1 MARVFDPVDGV
12 DFVITASNPDVAF
25 DADGPLPSVFGGVE
39 AGAKNNGRL
48 TFPANLHGNP
58 AISIPAGTLDGLPIG
73 LQVVGRH
80 FSEELLLDLALSVER
95 CPAVA
100 SGRARLSTMTS
111 VEPVPTRL
119 DRQQRLLAIGLVL
132 GVTMVAFEITAVITA
147 LPTITDELHG
157 DSLYGV
163 ALACYTLANL
173 VALVVTGELTDRY
186 GPAKPYLASL
196 AVFAAGLV
204 VAATAPTM
212 VRGRHRPNPA
222 GAGTGGLA
230 PIAYVLVKRAFP
242 ADRQPTMYAY
252 LSAGWVLPSLIAP
265 AIAGTI
271 TDQLGWRW
279 VFWLLLP
286 LIPVV
291 AFMTVRPMRAY
302 AATGVGH
309 VRVDPDSRG
318 SSRCGGHRH
327 LRHLVAVQTTRSPR
341 LVARSPGIVLAVPS
355 LRRLL
360 PAGVHRAARGLP
372 AIVLCRILAT
382 AAFLG
387 ADSFIP
393 LAADRIHGASPTLQG
408 FVIIGAS
415 LSWTAGQWLIARHPD
430 IDPRRA
436 VRWGFVTMA
445 LGFGRE
451 RAGADR
457 RLAVVGDLLRLG
469 DRWFRHGVA
478 VQPDHGDGDVA
489 CR

>member
-1 MARVFDPVDGV
+1 
-12 DFVITASNPDVAF
+12 
-25 DADGPLPSVFGGVE
+25 
-39 AGAKNNGRL
+39 
-48 TFPANLHGNP
+48 
-58 AISIPAGTLDGLPIG
+58 
-73 LQVVGRH
+73 
-80 FSEELLLDLALSVER
+80 
-95 CPAVA
+95 
-100 SGRARLSTMTS
+100 MTS
-111 VEPVPTRL
+111 VEPAGTRL

-196 AVFAAGLV
+196 GVFALGLV
-204 VAATAPTM
+204 IAATAPTM
-212 VRGRHRPNPA
+212 AVVVVGRTLQ

-242 ADRQPTMYAY
+242 PDRQPSMYAY

-265 AIAGTI
+265 AIAGSI

-291 AFMTVRPMRAY
+291 AFITVRPMRAY
-302 AATGVGH
+302 AATGEGEVRIARIRAAVFAAAGIGIFVTALQFADTLAIIVG
-309 VRVDPDSRG
+309 
-318 SSRCGGHRH
+318 
-327 LRHLVAVQTTRSPR
+327 AVVGAS
-341 LVARSPGIVLAVPS
+341 LAVPS

-360 PAGVHRAARGLP
+360 PTGFHRAARGLP
-372 AIVLCRILAT
+372 AVVLCRILAT

-393 LAADRIHGASPTLQG
+393 LAADRIHGVSPTVQG

-415 LSWTAGQWLIARHPD
+415 LSWTTGQWLISRHPG

-436 VRWGFVTMA
+436 VRWGFTIMA
-445 LGFGRE
+445 LGLTLSVPVL
-451 RAGADR
+451 RAGWPLWATFFSWAIGGFGMGLLFNPTTVTAMSHADEGAEGLVSSQVNLADAIGFSLMGGIGGALVAVADR
-457 RLAVVGDLLRLG
+457 TSLSLPAALGINFTLAITLALAGTICAR
-469 DRWFRHGVA
+469 RIAAR
-478 VQPDHGDGDVA
+478 
-489 CR
+489 

>member
-1 MARVFDPVDGV
+1 
-12 DFVITASNPDVAF
+12 
-25 DADGPLPSVFGGVE
+25 
-39 AGAKNNGRL
+39 
-48 TFPANLHGNP
+48 
-58 AISIPAGTLDGLPIG
+58 
-73 LQVVGRH
+73 
-80 FSEELLLDLALSVER
+80 
-95 CPAVA
+95 
-100 SGRARLSTMTS
+100 MTS
-111 VEPVPTRL
+111 VEPARTRL
-119 DRQQRLLAIGLVL
+119 DRQQRLMAIGLVL
-132 GVTMVAFEITAVITA
+132 GVMMVAFEITAVITA

-196 AVFAAGLV
+196 AVFAAGLI

-212 VRGRHRPNPA
+212 ALVVVGRTLQ

-242 ADRQPTMYAY
+242 ADRQPSMYAY

-291 AFMTVRPMRAY
+291 AFITVRPMRKY
-302 AATGVGH
+302 AATGFGE
-309 VRVDPDSRG
+309 VRVARIRAAVLAAAGIGLLVTALQFTQPLAAV
-318 SSRCGGHRH
+318 GG
-327 LRHLVAVQTTRSPR
+327 AV
-341 LVARSPGIVLAVPS
+341 VGVVLAVPS

-415 LSWTAGQWLIARHPD
+415 LSWTTGQWLISRHPGV
-430 IDPRRA
+430 DPRRA
-436 VRWGFVTMA
+436 VRWGFATMA
-445 LGFGRE
+445 AGLAASVPVLIAGWPMWATFFSWAIGGFGMGLLFNPTTVTAMSHADE
-451 RAGADR
+451 GAEGLVSSQVNLADAIGFSLMGGIGGALVAVADR
-457 RLAVVGDLLRLG
+457 TSLSLPAALGINFALAITLALTGTICAR
-469 DRWFRHGVA
+469 RIASR
-478 VQPDHGDGDVA
+478 
-489 CR
+489 

>member
-1 MARVFDPVDGV
+1 V
-12 DFVITASNPDVAF
+12 T
-25 DADGPLPSVFGGVE
+25 
-39 AGAKNNGRL
+39 
-48 TFPANLHGNP
+48 
-58 AISIPAGTLDGLPIG
+58 
-73 LQVVGRH
+73 
-80 FSEELLLDLALSVER
+80 
-95 CPAVA
+95 
-100 SGRARLSTMTS
+100 
-111 VEPVPTRL
+111 TRL
-119 DRQQRLLAIGLVL
+119 DRQQRLMAIGLVL
-132 GVTMVAFEITAVITA
+132 GVTMVAFEITAVLTA

-196 AVFAAGLV
+196 AVFAGGLV

-212 VRGRHRPNPA
+212 AFVVIGRTLQ

-242 ADRQPTMYAY
+242 SDRQPSMYAY

-271 TDQLGWRW
+271 TDHLGWPW

-291 AFMTVRPMRAY
+291 AFITVRPMRAY
-302 AATGVGH
+302 AATGTGVVRHSRITAAVLAAGGIGLLVTALQFKNPIAAVG
-309 VRVDPDSRG
+309 G
-318 SSRCGGHRH
+318 SSLG
-327 LRHLVAVQTTRSPR
+327 
-341 LVARSPGIVLAVPS
+341 LAVALPS

-372 AIVLCRILAT
+372 AIVLCRMIAT

-393 LAADRIHGASPTLQG
+393 LAADRIHGASPSAQG

-415 LSWTAGQWLIARHPD
+415 LTWTLGQWFMSRHPE

-436 VRWGFVTMA
+436 VRLGFATMA
-445 LGFGRE
+445 LGLAASLPVVAAGWPLWATFISWAIGGFGMGMLFNPTTVTAMSHADEGAEGLVSSQVNLADAVGFSTMGGIGGAMVAISDRTDLSL
-451 RAGADR
+451 AGALGINFGLAITLACIGAICAR
-457 RLAVVGDLLRLG
+457 RIASR
-469 DRWFRHGVA
+469 
-478 VQPDHGDGDVA
+478 
-489 CR
+489 

>member
-1 MARVFDPVDGV
+1 MSSPL
-12 DFVITASNPDVAF
+12 TAA
-25 DADGPLPSVFGGVE
+25 
-39 AGAKNNGRL
+39 
-48 TFPANLHGNP
+48 
-58 AISIPAGTLDGLPIG
+58 
-73 LQVVGRH
+73 
-80 FSEELLLDLALSVER
+80 
-95 CPAVA
+95 
-100 SGRARLSTMTS
+100 
-111 VEPVPTRL
+111 
-119 DRQQRLLAIGLVL
+119 QRLLAAGLVL
-132 GVTMVAFEITAVITA
+132 GVTLVAFEVTAVITA

-196 AVFAAGLV
+196 AVFAAGLI

-212 VRGRHRPNPA
+212 AVVVVGRTLQ

-242 ADRQPTMYAY
+242 ADRQPSMYAY

-291 AFMTVRPMRAY
+291 AFITVRPMRAY
-302 AATGVGH
+302 APTGAGE
-309 VRVDPDSRG
+309 VRVARIRAAVFAAAG
-318 SSRCGGHRH
+318 IG
-327 LRHLVAVQTTRSPR
+327 LLVTALQFRNLWAV
-341 LVARSPGIVLAVPS
+341 VAGAAVGLILALPS

-393 LAADRIHGASPTLQG
+393 LAADRIHDASPTLQG

-415 LSWTAGQWLIARHPD
+415 LSWTTGQWTISRHPG

-436 VRWGFVTMA
+436 VRWGFATMA
-445 LGFGRE
+445 FGLAASVPVLIAGWPLWATFFSWAIGGFGMGLLFNPTTVTAMSHADE
-451 RAGADR
+451 GAEGLVSSQVNLADSIGFSMMGGIGGALVALADR
-457 RLAVVGDLLRLG
+457 TSLSLPAALGINFALAITLALAGTICARRIAG
-469 DRWFRHGVA
+469 R
-478 VQPDHGDGDVA
+478 
-489 CR
+489 

>member
-1 MARVFDPVDGV
+1 
-12 DFVITASNPDVAF
+12 
-25 DADGPLPSVFGGVE
+25 
-39 AGAKNNGRL
+39 
-48 TFPANLHGNP
+48 
-58 AISIPAGTLDGLPIG
+58 
-73 LQVVGRH
+73 
-80 FSEELLLDLALSVER
+80 
-95 CPAVA
+95 VA
-100 SGRARLSTMTS
+100 SGRAGLATVTDEM
-111 VEPVPTRL
+111 PAATRL
-119 DRQQRLLAIGLVL
+119 DRQQRLMAIGLVL
-132 GVTMVAFEITAVITA
+132 GVTMVAFEITAVLTA

-196 AVFAAGLV
+196 AVFAGGLV
-204 VAATAPTM
+204 VAATAQSM
-212 VRGRHRPNPA
+212 GVVVIGRTLQ

-242 ADRQPTMYAY
+242 TDRQPSMYAY

-271 TDQLGWRW
+271 TDRLGWRW

-291 AFMTVRPMRAY
+291 AFITVRPMRAY
-302 AATGVGH
+302 PATGAGTVRRSRIGAAILAAAGIGTFVTALQFKHAVAAVG
-309 VRVDPDSRG
+309 G
-318 SSRCGGHRH
+318 AILG
-327 LRHLVAVQTTRSPR
+327 VAI
-341 LVARSPGIVLAVPS
+341 GVPS

-393 LAADRIHGASPTLQG
+393 LAADRIHGASPTKQG

-415 LSWTAGQWLIARHPD
+415 LTWTLGQWFMSRHPG

-436 VRWGFVTMA
+436 VRWGFATMA
-445 LGFGRE
+445 LGLAASVPVLAAGWPLWATFFGWAIGGFGMGLLFNPTTVTAMSHAE
-451 RAGADR
+451 EGAEGQVSSQVN
-457 RLAVVGDLLRLG
+457 LADAIGFSMMGGVGG
-469 DRWFRHGVA
+469 AMVA
-478 VQPDHGDGDVA
+478 VSNRTSLPLPGALGINFGLAITLACVGMICARRVA
-489 CR
+489 SR